1 MFFGM
6 ENQYFDMY
14 MARPFKKT
22 KIKSK
27 FHSAV
32 LRRQTCPLC
41 GRKLVNLYAVD
52 EEKYIC
58 NACIMKYESEGA
70 E

>member
-1 MFFGM
+1 MFEM
-6 ENQYFDMY
+6 ETPYLDMY
-14 MARPFKKT
+14 MTKPFKKT
-22 KIKSK
+22 KGKRK
-27 FHSAV
+27 FHSTV

-58 NACIMKYESEGA
+58 NACIMKYESGGA